1 MAVIDKIK
9 EFNALLIESISEV
22 LDFSQ
27 VIFRFLELNTPFK
40 KNEIIDKPEIF
51 SNELRDLFGTSGV
64 IIEEIIIR
72 RLCSK
77 IDMKYENRPDLKFE
91 DYIKNA
97 LTDYLER

>member
-40 KNEIIDKPEIF
+40 KNEIMDKPEIF
-51 SNELRDLFGTSGV
+51 SNELRDFFGTSGV
-64 IIEEIIIR
+64 IIEEVIIR

-77 IDMKYENRPDLKFE
+77 IDMKYENSPDLKFE

-97 LTDYLER
+97 LNDYLER

>member
-9 EFNALLIESISEV
+9 EFNALLIESISEA

-27 VIFRFLELNTPFK
+27 VIFRFLELNAPFK
-40 KNEIIDKPEIF
+40 KNEIMDKPEIF

-64 IIEEIIIR
+64 IIEEIIIG

-77 IDMKYENRPDLKFE
+77 IDMKYENNPDLKFE

-97 LTDYLER
+97 LNDYLER